1 MTDPHHGVILVVDD
15 DEDLLT
21 LVAMV
26 LSDEGYTVA
35 TARDGLEGLREVEH
49 EMPDLILL
57 DMKMPV
63 MNGWRFASELRAR
76 YPRRAPIIVL
86 TAAEDARKRA
96 EEIGACDW
104 VAKPFELST
113 LRQTVA
119 DHVGDHSPGLRE

>member
-76 YPRRAPIIVL
+76 YPRRAPIV
-86 TAAEDARKRA
+86 
-96 EEIGACDW
+96 
-104 VAKPFELST
+104 VLST